1 MMKFPMANLGMG
13 AFVAIGVVA
22 LIAIAMIVYVIGMA
36 VLQYF
41 LMKKFEDKKLVI
53 TIIFAVLNLLGC
65 AVVLLIDKIKNDK
78 SKASVVEGSK
88 EE

>member
-1 MMKFPMANLGMG
+1 MIKFPTIRLGMG
-13 AFVAIGVVA
+13 AFVAIGAVA
-22 LIAIAMIVYVIGMA
+22 LAAIAMIVYVIGMA

-78 SKASVVEGSK
+78 KKAAAESTSAE
-88 EE
+88 

>member
-1 MMKFPMANLGMG
+1 MIKFPTIRLGMG
-13 AFVAIGVVA
+13 AFVAIGAVA
-22 LIAIAMIVYVIGMA
+22 LAAIAMIVYVIGMA

-53 TIIFAVLNLLGC
+53 TIIFAVFNLLGC

-78 SKASVVEGSK
+78 KKAAAESTSAE
-88 EE
+88 

>member
-1 MMKFPMANLGMG
+1 MG
-13 AFVAIGVVA
+13 AFVAIGAVA
-22 LIAIAMIVYVIGMA
+22 LAAIAMIVYVIGMA

-78 SKASVVEGSK
+78 KKAAAESTSAE
-88 EE
+88 

>member
-1 MMKFPMANLGMG
+1 MMSILDILVAGIGGLG
-13 AFVAIGVVA
+13 AIFSILLVL
-22 LIAIAMIVYVIGMA
+22 LIPVYIIGMA

-53 TIIFAVLNLLGC
+53 TIIFAVFNLLGC

-78 SKASVVEGSK
+78 KKAAAESTSAE
-88 EE
+88 

>member
-1 MMKFPMANLGMG
+1 MG
-13 AFVAIGVVA
+13 AFVAIGAVA
-22 LIAIAMIVYVIGMA
+22 LAAIAMIVYVIGMA

-78 SKASVVEGSK
+78 KKAAAESTS

>member
-1 MMKFPMANLGMG
+1 MMKFPMAHLGMG
-13 AFVAIGVVA
+13 AFVAIGAVA
-22 LIAIAMIVYVIGMA
+22 LIAIAMVVYVIGMA

-65 AVVLLIDKIKNDK
+65 AVVLLIDKIKSDK
-78 SKASVVEGSK
+78 KKTAAESTSAE
-88 EE
+88 